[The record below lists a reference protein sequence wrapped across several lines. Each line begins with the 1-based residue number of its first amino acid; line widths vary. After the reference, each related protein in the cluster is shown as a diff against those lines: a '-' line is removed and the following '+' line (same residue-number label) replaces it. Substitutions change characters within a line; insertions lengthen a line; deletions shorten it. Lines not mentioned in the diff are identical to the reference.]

1 MAEDIRQFFR
11 SKSPRIE
18 FIPTD
23 GGQEDSFASYNTLEP
38 QQETAFDDTAME
50 EHNIFDDS
58 THILDVGNYLSK
70 SIPFGIKLK
79 LLLDAWSPPDEY
91 DFKKDSK
98 KGRAFRK
105 DWLEEFPWL
114 VYLKFLKGGL
124 CKYSRSSLI
133 VQVL

>member
-38 QQETAFDDTAME
+38 HQETALDDTAME
-50 EHNIFDDS
+50 EHNLFDDS

-98 KGRAFRK
+98 KVEL
-105 DWLEEFPWL
+105 LERIGWKNFHGW
-114 VYLKFLKGGL
+114 
-124 CKYSRSSLI
+124 SI
-133 VQVL
+133 